1 MSLYLDDAQR
11 RDIHRLRASWRWR
24 SQWPTWLLIA
34 CVYGGWFTVALN
46 ARTLG
51 MPLALGA
58 LALLSCWYMSLQH
71 ELLHGH
77 PTRFPLVN
85 ALFGIAPLAVW
96 FPYAVYR
103 ESHLR
108 HHDDAHLTDPARD
121 PESFFVSAE
130 CWARAGTCLRAL
142 FAIRNTLPGRMLIGP
157 AFAIAGTLRG
167 AVSSMA
173 RGDWRAAGSWALH
186 GVLLAVLVDWLDRR
200 CGIGWFAFLFGVG
213 YPALALGAIRSFHE
227 HREAADPAARTVINE
242 AGWFWRLLFL
252 NNNYHLVHH
261 DLPHVPWFAL
271 PGIYAKARPAYLKR
285 CNGFMYDGYWA
296 MARRVAFAAV
306 AHPVHVRTSAGIPLR
321 PARAG
326 THATAAGIAAIV
338 RAVQPRKPCLPP
350 SPGHARRAP
359 SASPAR
365 SAHNAARALFGRQ
378 T

>member
-1 MSLYLDDAQR
+1 MSFYLDDAQR
-11 RDIHRLRASWRWR
+11 QQIQRMRLSWRWR

-34 CVYGGWFTVALN
+34 CVYGGWFAVALN

-85 ALFGIAPLAVW
+85 ALFGVAPLAVW

-130 CWARAGTCLRAL
+130 RWERAGTCLRAL
-142 FAIRNTLPGRMLIGP
+142 FAFRNTLPGRVLIGP

-167 AVSSMA
+167 AASSIV
-173 RGDWRAAGSWALH
+173 RGDLRAAGSWALH
-186 GVLLAVLVDWLDRR
+186 GALLAVLIDWLDSR

-227 HREAADPAARTVINE
+227 HREAADPAERTVINE

-271 PGIYAKARPAYLKR
+271 PGIYEKARPAYLKR
-285 CNGFMYDGYWA
+285 CNGFMYAGYWA
-296 MARRVAFAAV
+296 MARRLAFAAV
-306 AHPVHVRTSAGIPLR
+306 AHPVHVRTSAGILHR
-321 PARAG
+321 PAVSG

-350 SPGHARRAP
+350 SPGHARRAQ
-359 SASPAR
+359 SASPPP
-365 SAHNAARALFGRQ
+365 SAHSAARALFGRQ